1 MGDRIAS
8 DPRRAVLDAFD
19 LGRKEVHRREADESN
34 DKQVSG
40 A

>member
-1 MGDRIAS
+1 MGDRVAS

-19 LGRKEVHRREADESN
+19 LGRKEVHRREADESD
-34 DKQVSG
+34 DKQVAS